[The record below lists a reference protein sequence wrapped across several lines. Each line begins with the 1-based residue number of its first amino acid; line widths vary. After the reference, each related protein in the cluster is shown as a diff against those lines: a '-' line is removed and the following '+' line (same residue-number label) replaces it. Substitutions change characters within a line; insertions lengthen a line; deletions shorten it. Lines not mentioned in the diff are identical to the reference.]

1 MSHNDYIDE
10 TVLNVLLAEGV
21 DFPTAY
27 QASRVDVAP
36 DDEAHHAALPRES
49 SGRAFRYIAFVL
61 VAIVIIVVLAI
72 F

>member
-1 MSHNDYIDE
+1 MNHIDDIDE
-10 TVLNVLLAEGV
+10 VALNVLLAEGV

-27 QASRVDVAP
+27 QASRMDVAP
-36 DDEAHHAALPRES
+36 NNEAHPAALPRKS
-49 SGRAFRYIAFVL
+49 SGRAFRYVAFVL